1 MKLIKGRKQEL
12 TNEELEKDLLDDII
26 ENNDYEQWLKERQDI
41 LPLTKE
47 GREQVE
53 QIIKIKILQVF
64 AKIKQDKLENPND
77 PEIGW
82 FKYRPFFEID
92 EIKDYF
98 PIRVFSGDRNIGK
111 STSSREEMVN
121 TVRNKGRFLFFRNI
135 DDEVKE
141 QISSHEENF
150 LFPNGWTNF
159 GSAKLPNIVDLKG
172 NLVGWY
178 RAMNTSA
185 KFKSIDFPNTKL
197 IVWEEFNEVK
207 IAKPFEKFVKMVSTA
222 QRHNP
227 DCVAIIQANYVDQFH
242 EVLQALGL
250 GYQKLTNKDIV
261 AFNWESGAII
271 VNIPKGIYN
280 STQKDKSKDLGY
292 RASLTSFDIWKSQY
306 GGGFGNEEPI
316 NIIKESSFTS
326 VTPIFNIYYQ
336 NTSSTNRQYGAF
348 KMTLYHVYDDNG
360 KKHNVL
366 TETKGS
372 NNCPI
377 FIYDVLNKILYPHA
391 HLMSIDSLES
401 LIYEWNIG
409 NLKTTS
415 LEVHAKISVLLAN
428 AKKALMNDEEDITKI
443 ENIIS

>member
-1 MKLIKGRKQEL
+1 MKLRKKDKEIEEFDYNSLLQEV
-12 TNEELEKDLLDDII
+12 TEE
-26 ENNDYEQWLKERQDI
+26 NDYEQWLKERQEI

-53 QIIKIKILQVF
+53 SIIRIKILQ
-64 AKIKQDKLENPND
+64 ILKQVKDDKLAYPDDKEV
-77 PEIGW
+77 GW
-82 FKYRPFFEID
+82 FKYKPYFEIE

-111 STSSREEMVN
+111 STSSREEMVSA
-121 TVRNKGRFLFFRNI
+121 VRNNGRFLFFRNI

-141 QISSHEENF
+141 QVSSHEETF
-150 LFPNGWTNF
+150 LFPNGWTNA
-159 GSAKLPNIVDLKG
+159 GSAKLPNIVDMQG

-197 IVWEEFNEVK
+197 IIWEEFNEVK
-207 IAKPFEKFVKMVSTA
+207 IQNPFMKFVKMVSTA

-227 DCVAIIQANYVDQFH
+227 DCVALIQANYVDQFH

-261 AFNWESGAII
+261 AFNWEAGAII

-292 RASLTSFDIWKSQY
+292 RASLTKYDAWKAQY
-306 GGGFGNEEPI
+306 GGGFSNEQPI
-316 NIIKESSFTS
+316 NIVEEKKIVAVE
-326 VTPIFNIYYQ
+326 PQFNIYYQ
-336 NTSSTNRQYGAF
+336 NTSSLNKTYGAF
-348 KMTLYHVYDDNG
+348 KMTLYHAYDEDG
-360 KKHNVL
+360 KKHNIL

-377 FIYDVLNKILYPHA
+377 FIYDILNKILYPHA
-391 HLMSIDSLES
+391 NLMDIDSLDN

-415 LEVHAKISVLLAN
+415 LEVHSKITVLLAN
-428 AKKALMNDEEDITKI
+428 AKRALMRNEEDIEKI
-443 ENIIS
+443 ENIIV